1 MKPEYKDTIQG
12 LADQHIGLVDLDEAI
27 PFDIYD
33 LFEQVTGNTYRVSN
47 ESDELLILD
56 IANYFETLTKD
67 S

>member
-1 MKPEYKDTIQG
+1 MKQEYKDTIQG

-33 LFEQVTGNTYRVSN
+33 LFEQVTGYPYMVDNWL
-47 ESDELLILD
+47 DELLILD
-56 IANYFETLTKD
+56 IANYFEKLTKD